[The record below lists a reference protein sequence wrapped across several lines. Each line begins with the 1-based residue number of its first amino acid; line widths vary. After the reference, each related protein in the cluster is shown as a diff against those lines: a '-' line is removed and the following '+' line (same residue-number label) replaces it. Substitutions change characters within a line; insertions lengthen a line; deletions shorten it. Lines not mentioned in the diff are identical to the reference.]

1 MSKLFVHLKS
11 WTLLSLQWVGRV
23 FPHTWE
29 MWEASSRKRSMRTSD
44 TTLNREKVGRF
55 SIQLKSVLQ
64 FRIGKRYED
73 SPSNCIVCTT
83 FVFTTVLRHI
93 CIEYCWRNPYFAFM
107 SAPPCLFA
115 FPFTPHFDVHLLL
128 DLFHVTKTCF
138 LTNQPKTLAD
148 GDDSGVE
155 DSQNSSISKKSWV
168 TSQTYLWN
176 VLFHILL
183 IRII

>member
-1 MSKLFVHLKS
+1 MSSCQNFFVHLKT
-11 WTLLSLQWVGRV
+11 WTLLSLQWVGRE

-29 MWEASSRKRSMRTSD
+29 MWEASSRRRSMRTSD

-83 FVFTTVLRHI
+83 SVFTTVLRHI

-128 DLFHVTKTCF
+128 DLFHVTKTCS
-138 LTNQPKTLAD
+138 LTNQKLAWVKLTNPKLLQMETT
-148 GDDSGVE
+148 V
-155 DSQNSSISKKSWV
+155 
-168 TSQTYLWN
+168 
-176 VLFHILL
+176 VLKTARTRPFP
-183 IRII
+183 RNRE